1 MTTKSNASGME
12 ELRRLSRQTAN
23 WGQKLQQE
31 EKQKADY
38 EKNVVGVM
46 AGLRG
51 LSFSV
56 ALNQLKTV
64 AEPDIYEKVTAMQAK
79 TDSRDLR
86 KLITEISRNLDRSM
100 SRISKGNADLEPLA
114 TSSRTLAI
122 LISLL
127 FSLQ

>member
-1 MTTKSNASGME
+1 MTTKSNESGME

-79 TDSRDLR
+79 TDSKDLR

>member
-1 MTTKSNASGME
+1 MTTKSNESGME

>member
-1 MTTKSNASGME
+1 ME

-79 TDSRDLR
+79 TDSKDLR